1 MIEQTELIVT
11 KWAYHPP
18 VNSIEEE
25 PEKLSSSIS
34 LDVMKK
40 RASTKKGIA
49 CRFTIYFVFENETI
63 LEYSAEDSYVI
74 DLQDVIDKN
83 ELQTMIRNSWSKFKA
98 KFDLRKLGT
107 VLRNKS
113 LLPFD
118 ETRYDLDPV
127 LLLLQ

>member
-40 RASTKKGIA
+40 RAPTKKGIA

-63 LEYSAEDSYVI
+63 LEYSAENSYVI

-107 VLRNKS
+107 VLLNKS